1 MRESSAIRQA
11 LRQRLPLAMR
21 HIMLVACVIL
31 APATN
36 VLAAEFFLLSQPER
50 SIYRFDS
57 DLPGKS
63 KLIGSLGGEGA
74 LMVLLDAGND
84 ELLTFDALSDEIITF
99 NVAEAQVTGRVKLDR
114 DIDEH
119 IRGFALDSRGTL
131 YGVFSD
137 LKLAT
142 IDGATGVTTPLVSL
156 RGAKR
161 IEGIAFG
168 PGNRLFASGSQRR
181 DGSSESL
188 YRVNIQNGALEP
200 IGKHG
205 FADVDTLTFGGDSY
219 FYGTDSR
226 AETTNELLRLS
237 PRGGKADL
245 VGDTGVRGVN
255 GIALVKARPTRSP
268 RKK

>member
-1 MRESSAIRQA
+1 
-11 LRQRLPLAMR
+11 MR
-21 HIMLVACVIL
+21 HISIGFACWVLVCIGT
-31 APATN
+31 AP
-36 VLAAEFFLLSQPER
+36 AAEFFLLSQPER
-50 SIYRFDS
+50 AIYRFDS
-57 DLPGKS
+57 DSPGKS
-63 KLIGSLGGEGA
+63 KLVGSIGGEGA

-84 ELLTFDALSDEIITF
+84 DLLTFDGVSDEMLTF
-99 NVAEAQVTGRVKLDR
+99 NVAEARVTARVKLDR

-119 IRGFALDSRGTL
+119 VRGFALDSDGTL

-137 LKLAT
+137 MKLAT
-142 IDGATGVTTPLVSL
+142 IDRATGVTTPLVSL

-161 IEGIAFG
+161 IEAIAFG

-188 YRVNIQNGALEP
+188 YRVNIQDGALEP

-237 PRGGKADL
+237 PRGGKGDV

-255 GIALVKARPTRSP
+255 GLLRIRPAAKT
-268 RKK
+268 K